1 MSLDTKAG
9 ECVSEPCELLV
20 AGALVEEV
28 VEDVSKES
36 DVLLELQPVAEQ
48 RKVPSESQVKLL
60 PQIKFYNLRFTLLFA
75 KIVAWLGPDHL
86 R

>member
-9 ECVSEPCELLV
+9 ECVSEPCELSV

-48 RKVPSESQVKLL
+48 RKVHSESQVK
-60 PQIKFYNLRFTLLFA
+60 ITL
-75 KIVAWLGPDHL
+75 
-86 R
+86 